1 MCHMC
6 RIAEQSHH
14 GHGFSLPFPRLPAVK
29 VPWMKIGK
37 KIWNSSILLTWIN
50 IPIFLSSLNFIIIII
65 FGHFET
71 IIILNHPNHHQS
83 PKKNNIMGSNFLPTL
98 ILSTPK
104 FTEFPSPPGGFG
116 PITGLSTFSTFTL
129 AAPDIRKW
137 WLEVDIPCIYI
148 YTYIYISHT
157 PPPEV

>member
-29 VPWMKIGK
+29 VHMKIGK
-37 KIWNSSILLTWIN
+37 NIWNSSILLTWIN

-71 IIILNHPNHHQS
+71 IIILNHHPNPPPSPPQKKKKTHHGKQ
-83 PKKNNIMGSNFLPTL
+83 LPTPNL
-98 ILSTPK
+98 
-104 FTEFPSPPGGFG
+104 TEFPSPPGGFG

-129 AAPDIRKW
+129 AAPDRRKW
-137 WLEVDIPCIYI
+137 WLEVDIPCMYIYTHI
-148 YTYIYISHT
+148 YTYIQFTY
-157 PPPEV
+157 PPQV